1 MCINILQNTTTVI
14 ITLLDINDNA
24 PVLNTTGPFGVLEN
38 ATSTI
43 EPILTLSTYD
53 EDLPDNGYGIV
64 GFSLV
69 EDFNELFLL
78 NFTTVCY
85 M

>member
-1 MCINILQNTTTVI
+1 MI

-24 PVLNTTGPFGVLEN
+24 PILNTTGPFGVLEN
-38 ATSTI
+38 ATTI
-43 EPILTLSTYD
+43 GPILTLSAYD
-53 EDLPDNGYGIV
+53 EDLPNKGYGIV

-69 EDFNELFLL
+69 DDFNNLFVL